1 MYIERVRSY
10 IRDLYKNDKKKYNL
24 FIEKLTKILQTKYRK
39 KNIKQSEV
47 KRRVTE
53 FLEGTQPKAEYFEAY
68 LHAIDEISL
77 NGAIEVL
84 KGKEIKEPSNW
95 REFLILSVE
104 KKPLPKNIAQHFKD
118 PDILE
123 EVKRLIY
130 LSITYCAD
138 TEKKKFQM
146 KLHDFNR
153 FLNIKNDI

>member
-1 MYIERVRSY
+1 
-10 IRDLYKNDKKKYNL
+10 
-24 FIEKLTKILQTKYRK
+24 RK
-39 KNIKQSEV
+39 RKIKQSEV

-53 FLEGTQPKAEYFEAY
+53 FLEGKQPKAEYFEAY
-68 LHAIDEISL
+68 LHAIDEMSL

-95 REFLILSVE
+95 RELLILSVE

-138 TEKKKFQM
+138 TEKFHEQ
-146 KLHDFNR
+146 
-153 FLNIKNDI
+153 FLLSTRA

>member
-10 IRDLYKNDKKKYNL
+10 IRDLYKNDKKKYNS

-47 KRRVTE
+47 KRRVAE

-68 LHAIDEISL
+68 LHAIDEMSL

-95 REFLILSVE
+95 RELLILSVE
-104 KKPLPKNIAQHFKD
+104 KKTA
-118 PDILE
+118 
-123 EVKRLIY
+123 
-130 LSITYCAD
+130 S
-138 TEKKKFQM
+138 EKHSATF
-146 KLHDFNR
+146 
-153 FLNIKNDI
+153 